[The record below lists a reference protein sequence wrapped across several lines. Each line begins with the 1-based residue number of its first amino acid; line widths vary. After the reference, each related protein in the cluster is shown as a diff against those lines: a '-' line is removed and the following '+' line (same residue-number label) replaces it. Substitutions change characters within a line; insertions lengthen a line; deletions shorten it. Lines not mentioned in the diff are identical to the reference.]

1 MPRRNG
7 TRAVRRSSASGVRR
21 TGSARWL
28 STVTAPW
35 PGKCLSAPI
44 VPASAMPRCAA
55 TTCAAA
61 TFGNPEAERVPITGS
76 AGPRVTSATGASTEV
91 KPSPRI
97 SRAPAR
103 EASRVSSGSRAAPAV
118 MNEGEARGR
127 VADPDHRAALLV
139 HADERRVPT
148 VAHGELHRGVDRRD
162 LGAGVDVLRHGHDA
176 TEVQSTD
183 HPRRRPGTPV
193 AGHHDLAGE
202 LGQRQPTHERPGVP
216 DLGAGRTPGRRLR
229 RPLDLDHRTRPF
241 PGRHGGSGGGR
252 GHHRGAQEQHH
263 DGAGQGA
270 AHTRNS
276 RNRRDSRVAE
286 PPTSAGLTR
295 PVAGVG

>member
-1 MPRRNG
+1 MNEGKRVAESRTRTTVPPSWSTPMNAGYPRSR
-7 TRAVRRSSASGVRR
+7 TASC
-21 TGSARWL
+21 TEAL
-28 STVTAPW
+28 TAAIW
-35 PGKCLSAPI
+35 VLEL
-44 VPASAMPRCAA
+44 M
-55 TTCAAA
+55 
-61 TFGNPEAERVPITGS
+61 F
-76 AGPRVTSATGASTEV
+76 SATGTT
-91 KPSPRI
+91 PPRC
-97 SRAPAR
+97 
-103 EASRVSSGSRAAPAV
+103 SG
-118 MNEGEARGR
+118 
-127 VADPDHRAALLV
+127 
-139 HADERRVPT
+139 
-148 VAHGELHRGVDRRD
+148 
-162 LGAGVDVLRHGHDA
+162 
-176 TEVQSTD
+176 QD

-252 GHHRGAQEQHH
+252 RHHRGAQEQHH
-263 DGAGQGA
+263 DGGHRGG